1 MARLSAE
8 DWDGNQDAFRHAM
21 ASMPPEEFA
30 EYLDGLPEPA
40 LDSLLR
46 DTASFDAS
54 MPSTPLAQAME
65 LDRAYKSRPHLKY
78 LSDRIAVAVED
89 VKNGKSRQLA
99 VSMPPRSGKSE
110 LVSKYLPVWLLR
122 QNPTWKLGLMSYSP
136 TLAASWSRE
145 VRRFIEQHGPTLGLE
160 IATDA
165 GAVGDWETTQKGE
178 VHARSMGQGLTGF
191 GANCVSGDARL
202 YSERGT
208 ITAADAFENGVD
220 WLLAYDHVTE
230 RAVWR
235 RVEARQLSGRSRL
248 VEVITTSGH
257 VLRCTPD
264 HPIYSGGQ
272 YRPAGELGVG
282 DTVVSVDSAGAVF
295 PVSTTGTQRSGKSSQ
310 TASHLCG
317 SGVLLKDVRPRHP
330 RRRAKKGL
338 VSLRPGFSSK
348 CQVLLR
354 GLPTEGGSRSPYSN
368 LPGVLDTLRSE
379 VLQDA
384 ELLSGL
390 REQGSLSFDDWAGQL
405 SIPRRAIVHS
415 GVPSNAS
422 SDTRTG
428 RERLRGLPRGSSNAL
443 PLERSYQAPV
453 SFSHPSYR
461 RERSEQP
468 SGEPRHALPGS
479 PHNSP
484 QVEYDTVAVVREVC
498 GGEVSVYD
506 FQVEGTS
513 NFFADGLL
521 VHNCLIIDDPI
532 KDYATAHN
540 ENSRD
545 ALWNKWT
552 ADIRTRREPPSLTI
566 VVQTRWHQTDFIGR
580 LLSDKYVGDPND
592 WEVISFPALAEENDV
607 LGRSK
612 GDPLLSPLIP
622 EDAALALEWWMGLKS
637 GMSSYEWAALFQQRP
652 APATGAIFST
662 DWWGYWTTDP
672 AKVSYSETSGEPDG
686 KVILRPPDLMTAGRV
701 LDSWDLNFDDTANSD
716 FVVGQRWAKSGQRRF
731 LVDQRRGRWDFPTT
745 LREFEEWNGDGLVH
759 EHLVEKKAN
768 GAAMIASMRNKFSG
782 IKPVSPTQSKE
793 VRARAVT
800 AEIESGHVYLPHP
813 DEYPWVTLLQ
823 DELRNFP
830 SGTNDDMVDT
840 LTQAL
845 SELRGG
851 DDVGGITVPGR
862 LQAERRGLGEA
873 PGSRLGM
880 TRVSR
885 ALPSVGR

>member
-191 GANCVSGDARL
+191 GAN
-202 YSERGT
+202 
-208 ITAADAFENGVD
+208 I
-220 WLLAYDHVTE
+220 
-230 RAVWR
+230 
-235 RVEARQLSGRSRL
+235 L
-248 VEVITTSGH
+248 V
-257 VLRCTPD
+257 
-264 HPIYSGGQ
+264 
-272 YRPAGELGVG
+272 
-282 DTVVSVDSAGAVF
+282 
-295 PVSTTGTQRSGKSSQ
+295 
-310 TASHLCG
+310 
-317 SGVLLKDVRPRHP
+317 
-330 RRRAKKGL
+330 
-338 VSLRPGFSSK
+338 
-348 CQVLLR
+348 
-354 GLPTEGGSRSPYSN
+354 
-368 LPGVLDTLRSE
+368 
-379 VLQDA
+379 
-384 ELLSGL
+384 
-390 REQGSLSFDDWAGQL
+390 
-405 SIPRRAIVHS
+405 
-415 GVPSNAS
+415 
-422 SDTRTG
+422 
-428 RERLRGLPRGSSNAL
+428 
-443 PLERSYQAPV
+443 
-453 SFSHPSYR
+453 
-461 RERSEQP
+461 
-468 SGEPRHALPGS
+468 
-479 PHNSP
+479 
-484 QVEYDTVAVVREVC
+484 
-498 GGEVSVYD
+498 
-506 FQVEGTS
+506 
-513 NFFADGLL
+513 
-521 VHNCLIIDDPI
+521 IDDPV